1 MQRESQ
7 IQAAILNYLRS
18 LGWWCWAVKAAVCN
32 ERGVPDV
39 LCCCRGRFVAFEIKT
54 QKGRLS
60 GPQKIQIQR
69 IHRAGGRAVTVRS
82 VEDVRA
88 ILETLDL
95 KQDDTEQAAKNKSQK
110 VKIKS
115 NDSPSG
121 WGKIYYAKKN

>member
-1 MQRESQ
+1 MRSESQ

-39 LCCCRGRFVAFEIKT
+39 LCCCRGRFIAFEIKT
-54 QKGRLS
+54 QKGKLS

-69 IHRAGGRAVTVRS
+69 IHRAEGHAAIVRS
-82 VEDVRA
+82 VEEVRA

-95 KQDDTEQAAKNKSQK
+95 KQDDAERAAKS
-110 VKIKS
+110 KIKR
-115 NDSPSG
+115 
-121 WGKIYYAKKN
+121 